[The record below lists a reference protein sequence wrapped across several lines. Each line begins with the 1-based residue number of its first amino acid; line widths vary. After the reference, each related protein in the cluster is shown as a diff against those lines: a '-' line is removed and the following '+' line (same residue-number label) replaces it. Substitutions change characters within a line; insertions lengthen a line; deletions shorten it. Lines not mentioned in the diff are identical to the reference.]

1 MLKKILIG
9 SAFGVLL
16 SVGTALSAD
25 VIVKVRPPAAIVE
38 TRPAAPGPGYV
49 WIGGVH
55 RWNGTAYVWDTRP
68 LGASTTSRRPLG
80 GPQVGAPRRR
90 LGSGRRALALSSC
103 FSCTCSSFRFP

>member
-55 RWNGTAYVWDTRP
+55 RWNGTAYVWDPAVGSVHHVPAPVGWPT
-68 LGASTTSRRPLG
+68 G
-80 GPQVGAPRRR
+80 GCTAAAVG
-90 LGSGRRALALSSC
+90 
-103 FSCTCSSFRFP
+103 FW

>member
-55 RWNGTAYVWDTRP
+55 RWNGTAYVWGPGRWERP
-68 LGASTTSRRPLG
+68 PRPGARWVAHRWVHRG
-80 GPQVGAPRRR
+80 GGWV
-90 LGSGRRALALSSC
+90 LVEGRWR
-103 FSCTCSSFRFP
+103 